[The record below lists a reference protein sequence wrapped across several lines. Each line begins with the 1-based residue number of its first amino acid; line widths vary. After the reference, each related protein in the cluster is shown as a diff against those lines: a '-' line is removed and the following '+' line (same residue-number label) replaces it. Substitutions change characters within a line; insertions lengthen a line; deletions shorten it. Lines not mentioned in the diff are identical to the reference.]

1 MTKGNGVTHFTE
13 LHRTL
18 HKNFLIWR
26 KQMFRSLF
34 CIREL
39 YKSYK
44 ETMESRKQKLFIQQ
58 FQFHEYQERTS

>member
-26 KQMFRSLF
+26 WQKTPPFYYSTNPIF
-34 CIREL
+34 
-39 YKSYK
+39 KSNLLSVPPSPLI
-44 ETMESRKQKLFIQQ
+44 T
-58 FQFHEYQERTS
+58 

>member
-26 KQMFRSLF
+26 WPIADTLSQVKA
-34 CIREL
+34 EEE
-39 YKSYK
+39 KSQRK
-44 ETMESRKQKLFIQQ
+44 ESRNYEQ
-58 FQFHEYQERTS
+58 RR